1 MELIIAK
8 HGGFC
13 FGVKRAVEAALDAA
27 KAGGVYT
34 LGPIIHNPS
43 VVEALAK
50 QGVQVVNA
58 IDEIAGRGT
67 VVIRSHGVP
76 PQMITQC
83 QALGLHIIDATCP
96 YVKRIHEKV
105 VQARQ
110 SGRHVYIIG
119 EEKHPEVMGIAG
131 WAGEDATVLLN
142 SQEAENIPKT
152 QYGLAVA
159 QTTALRS
166 NFEQT
171 VAVLREKVADL
182 EVFDSIC
189 QATARRQ
196 AEAREI
202 AQKCDAV
209 LVLGGKNSS
218 NTRKLFEIACQHTS
232 RVFAIESAGEIPL
245 AEFKPDDVVGIIAG
259 ASTPEW
265 IIKEVVC
272 RMSVLD
278 MNEQVDEVMQEGA
291 AAAEQEAVAQVDQPA
306 EAAESEESQ
315 QDADFM
321 QSVEETLRV
330 LRKGQVLTGKI
341 VQITENEVCVN
352 IGYKSDGFI
361 PKNEF
366 SDDMDVDLRTVVN
379 VGDEIDVCV
388 LKVNDGEGNVLL
400 SKKRVDSRKNWGTV
414 MEMFKNNEYAEGVC
428 KEVVKGGVIANI
440 LGIRAFIPASQLSQ
454 NYVENMQQFVGQTL
468 QLKIIEVDEGRKRV
482 VASRRAVLAEQA
494 EAKKKEAWEKLT
506 AGETILG
513 TVKRITDFG
522 AFVDVGGIDGLL
534 HVTNMSWGRVNHPS
548 DVVKPGDEIEVLI
561 LALDPEKERV
571 SLGRKQL
578 LPKPWEVAEQ
588 KYPVGSIVE
597 GTVARIVSFG
607 AFIELEPGLDGLVHI
622 SQIARH
628 RIDKVE
634 DVLEVGQKIQAKVL
648 DVNTADKRI
657 SLSIRE
663 TLPEEEAPRYEDHED
678 SMEDSLYI
686 PPQEE
691 TTFSLADFFPK
702 QDD

>member
-1 MELIIAK
+1 M
-8 HGGFC
+8 C
-13 FGVKRAVEAALDAA
+13 
-27 KAGGVYT
+27 
-34 LGPIIHNPS
+34 
-43 VVEALAK
+43 
-50 QGVQVVNA
+50 
-58 IDEIAGRGT
+58 
-67 VVIRSHGVP
+67 IRDS
-76 PQMITQC
+76 
-83 QALGLHIIDATCP
+83 
-96 YVKRIHEKV
+96 
-105 VQARQ
+105 
-110 SGRHVYIIG
+110 
-119 EEKHPEVMGIAG
+119 PEVMGIAG

-209 LVLGGKNSS
+209 LFLGGKNSS

-341 VQITENEVCVN
+341 VQITENEV
-352 IGYKSDGFI
+352 
-361 PKNEF
+361 
-366 SDDMDVDLRTVVN
+366 
-379 VGDEIDVCV
+379 
-388 LKVNDGEGNVLL
+388 L
-400 SKKRVDSRKNWGTV
+400 S
-414 MEMFKNNEYAEGVC
+414 
-428 KEVVKGGVIANI
+428 
-440 LGIRAFIPASQLSQ
+440 
-454 NYVENMQQFVGQTL
+454 
-468 QLKIIEVDEGRKRV
+468 
-482 VASRRAVLAEQA
+482 
-494 EAKKKEAWEKLT
+494 
-506 AGETILG
+506 
-513 TVKRITDFG
+513 
-522 AFVDVGGIDGLL
+522 
-534 HVTNMSWGRVNHPS
+534 
-548 DVVKPGDEIEVLI
+548 LI
-561 LALDPEKERV
+561 
-571 SLGRKQL
+571 
-578 LPKPWEVAEQ
+578 
-588 KYPVGSIVE
+588 
-597 GTVARIVSFG
+597 
-607 AFIELEPGLDGLVHI
+607 HI
-622 SQIARH
+622 
-628 RIDKVE
+628 
-634 DVLEVGQKIQAKVL
+634 
-648 DVNTADKRI
+648 
-657 SLSIRE
+657 
-663 TLPEEEAPRYEDHED
+663 
-678 SMEDSLYI
+678 
-686 PPQEE
+686 
-691 TTFSLADFFPK
+691 
-702 QDD
+702 

>member
-1 MELIIAK
+1 
-8 HGGFC
+8 
-13 FGVKRAVEAALDAA
+13 
-27 KAGGVYT
+27 
-34 LGPIIHNPS
+34 
-43 VVEALAK
+43 
-50 QGVQVVNA
+50 
-58 IDEIAGRGT
+58 
-67 VVIRSHGVP
+67 
-76 PQMITQC
+76 
-83 QALGLHIIDATCP
+83 
-96 YVKRIHEKV
+96 
-105 VQARQ
+105 
-110 SGRHVYIIG
+110 
-119 EEKHPEVMGIAG
+119 
-131 WAGEDATVLLN
+131 
-142 SQEAENIPKT
+142 
-152 QYGLAVA
+152 
-159 QTTALRS
+159 
-166 NFEQT
+166 
-171 VAVLREKVADL
+171 
-182 EVFDSIC
+182 
-189 QATARRQ
+189 
-196 AEAREI
+196 
-202 AQKCDAV
+202 
-209 LVLGGKNSS
+209 
-218 NTRKLFEIACQHTS
+218 
-232 RVFAIESAGEIPL
+232 FAIESAGEIPL

>member
-27 KAGGVYT
+27 KVGVVYT

-43 VVEALAK
+43 VVEVLAK
-50 QGVQVVNA
+50 QGVQVVHA
-58 IDEIAGRGT
+58 VDEIAGHGT

-83 QALGLHIIDATCP
+83 QARGLHIIDATCP
-96 YVKRIHEKV
+96 YVKRIHERV

-119 EEKHPEVMGIAG
+119 EKKHPEVMGIAG
-131 WAGEDATVLLN
+131 WAGEGATVLLN
-142 SQEAENIPKT
+142 SHEAENIPKT

-494 EAKKKEAWEKLT
+494 EAKKKEAWEKL
-506 AGETILG
+506 AVGETILG

-663 TLPEEEAPRYEDHED
+663 TLPEEEAPRYDEHED